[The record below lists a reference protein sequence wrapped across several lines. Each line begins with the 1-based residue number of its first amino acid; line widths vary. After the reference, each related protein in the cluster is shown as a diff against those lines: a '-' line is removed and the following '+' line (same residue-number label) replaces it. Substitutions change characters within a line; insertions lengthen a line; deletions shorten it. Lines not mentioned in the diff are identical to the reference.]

1 MGIVMNT
8 ISRLMK
14 FARGLIK
21 FDKDGHDENAF
32 HKLYATAWL
41 ILTTRNAAVIMFLT
55 EN

>member
-21 FDKDGHDENAF
+21 FDKDGRGENAF
-32 HKLYATAWL
+32 HELYAATWL
-41 ILTTRNAAVIMFLT
+41 ILTTHNAVVIMFLT
-55 EN
+55 GN